1 MPVHQISVILDNKP
15 GQLAKLVAL
24 LNKEDITTKAIAA
37 ASVAEDSTV
46 RMIVND
52 PQKAATVLQSF
63 NFKFELDPVLAV
75 EVPCHPGGMNAIV
88 KPLSEADI
96 NIHYIYTTIER
107 LGKETILIIGVDN
120 IERATEILKRHWVT
134 FVGNRVYSL

>member
-1 MPVHQISVILDNKP
+1 MPVQQISVILDNKP
-15 GQLAKLVAL
+15 GQLARLVAL

-46 RMIVND
+46 RIIVND
-52 PQKAATVLQSF
+52 PQKAATILQSF
-63 NFKFELDPVLAV
+63 NFKFELDPVIAV

-107 LGKETILIIGVDN
+107 LGKETILIIGVDD
-120 IERATEILKRHWVT
+120 IDLATEILKRHWVHLI
-134 FVGNRVYSL
+134 GDKVYSL

>member
-1 MPVHQISVILDNKP
+1 MPVQQISVILDNKP
-15 GQLAKLVAL
+15 GQLARLVAL

-46 RMIVND
+46 RLIVND
-52 PQKAATVLQSF
+52 PQKAATILQSF
-63 NFKFELDPVLAV
+63 NFKFELHPVIAV

-120 IERATEILKRHWVT
+120 IDHATEILKRHWVHL
-134 FVGNRVYSL
+134 VGDKVYSL

>member
-1 MPVHQISVILDNKP
+1 MPVEQISVILDNKP
-15 GQLAKLVAL
+15 GQLARLVAL

-52 PQKAATVLQSF
+52 PHKAATILHSF
-63 NFKFELDPVLAV
+63 NFKFQLDPVIAV

-120 IERATEILKRHWVT
+120 IDRATEILKREWVH
-134 FVGNRVYSL
+134 FVGDKVYSL

>member
-1 MPVHQISVILDNKP
+1 MAVQQVSVILDNRP

-24 LNKEDITTKAIAA
+24 LNKEDITPKAIAA

-46 RMIVND
+46 RLIVND
-52 PQKAATVLQSF
+52 PQKAATVLESF
-63 NFKFELDPVLAV
+63 NFRFQLDPVLVV

-88 KPLSEADI
+88 KPLSEAEI

-107 LGKETILIIGVDN
+107 LGKETILIIGVDD
-120 IERATEILKRHWVT
+120 IDMAEAILRRHWVN
-134 FVGNRVYSL
+134 FVGDKVYSL

>member
-1 MPVHQISVILDNKP
+1 MPVQQVSVILDNRP

-46 RMIVND
+46 RLIVND
-52 PQKAATVLQSF
+52 PLKAATILESF
-63 NFKFELDPVLAV
+63 SFKYELDPVLVV

-107 LGKETILIIGVDN
+107 LGKETILIIGVDD
-120 IERATEILKRHWVT
+120 IARATEILKRHWIN
-134 FVGNRVYSL
+134 FVGDKVYSL

>member
-1 MPVHQISVILDNKP
+1 MPVQQISVILDNKP
-15 GQLAKLVAL
+15 GQLARLVAL

-52 PQKAATVLQSF
+52 PQKAATILQSF
-63 NFKFELDPVLAV
+63 KFKFELDPVIAV

-88 KPLSEADI
+88 KPLSEAEI

-120 IERATEILKRHWVT
+120 IDHATEILKRNWVHL
-134 FVGNRVYSL
+134 VGDKVYSL